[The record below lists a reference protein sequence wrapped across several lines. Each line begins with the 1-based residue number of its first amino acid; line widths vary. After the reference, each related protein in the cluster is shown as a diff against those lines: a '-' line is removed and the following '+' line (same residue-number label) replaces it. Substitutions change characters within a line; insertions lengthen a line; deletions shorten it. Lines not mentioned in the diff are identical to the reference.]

1 MKGNRNLITENEMI
15 ELLRSDGLLIPPL
28 SLRLTQEKIVNR
40 NRIYDAA
47 IEVAWM
53 GKTAR
58 FVVEL
63 KSKSTPLIFRG
74 ALDYLKSTPLP
85 EHFLPMLIMPYLSEP
100 KLNELEQMGVSG
112 IDLCG
117 NYLIIVPGEFAA
129 FRSGAKNSFPSSAAI
144 KNIYKKNSSMVGRVF
159 LAKSG
164 YNSVQEVCTEINKRN
179 LLVVAGIKKPMSLS
193 TVSKSLK
200 TLEDDLIIGR
210 KGGINLLQAEKL
222 LAKLAE
228 SYFPPKARAITR
240 IKLPYS
246 KNENLSLLLEQSQKM
261 KIPIAATGLSSSN
274 RYAVMERGDLL
285 SVYCTDL
292 KSLLENLPKSQMD
305 RFPNLEL
312 IETKDERVFFNPFV
326 SESFPWAS
334 PVQVYLELMDGD
346 KRDQETATQIRSF
359 ILNNCQKEFNQ

>member
-1 MKGNRNLITENEMI
+1 MITENEMI
-15 ELLRSDGLLIPPL
+15 ELLQNDGLLIPPL
-28 SLRLTQEKIVNR
+28 SLRLIQENIANR

-47 IEVAWM
+47 IEIAWM
-53 GKTAR
+53 GKTAG

-63 KSKSTPLIFRG
+63 KSKSTPLIFRD
-74 ALDYLKSTPLP
+74 ALNYLKSTPLP
-85 EHFLPMLIMPYLSEP
+85 EHYLPMLIMPYLSEL
-100 KLNELEQMGVSG
+100 KLNELEQLGVSG

-129 FRSGAKNSFPSSAAI
+129 FRSGARNLFPSSAPI
-144 KNIYKKNSSMVGRVF
+144 KNIYRKNSSMVGRVF
-159 LAKSG
+159 LAKSR
-164 YNSVQEVCTEINKRN
+164 YSSVQEVCAEINRRN
-179 LLVVAGIKKPMSLS
+179 LLVIAGIKKPINLS

-210 KGGINLLQAEKL
+210 KRGINLLQAEKL
-222 LAKLAE
+222 LTKLTEA
-228 SYFPPKARAITR
+228 YFPPKARAITR
-240 IKLPYS
+240 MKLPYS
-246 KNENLSLLLEQSQKM
+246 KNEIFSLLLKQSQKL
-261 KIPIAATGLSSSN
+261 KIPIAATGISSIN
-274 RYAVMERGDLL
+274 RYAVMGRGDLL
-285 SVYCTDL
+285 SVYCSDL

-346 KRDQETATQIRSF
+346 KRDQETATQIKSF
-359 ILNNCQKEFNQ
+359 ILDNYQKEFNQ